1 MEEHSGMQKNGNHN
15 LLKLT
20 LYKILRIKY
29 YCFMKNALNINL
41 DNVAIS
47 FSVLCGLHCLL
58 LPIAIIFFP
67 AISATFMGSEDFHK
81 TLLYFIIPSSIIA
94 MTVGCK
100 MHGKYNVYLYGIIG
114 VGTLLIASFFGHDYF
129 GESGEIILTLIG
141 TGIVSYG
148 HLKNQRLCAECC
160 K

>member
-1 MEEHSGMQKNGNHN
+1 
-15 LLKLT
+15 
-20 LYKILRIKY
+20 
-29 YCFMKNALNINL
+29 
-41 DNVAIS
+41 
-47 FSVLCGLHCLL
+47 
-58 LPIAIIFFP
+58 
-67 AISATFMGSEDFHK
+67 MGSEDFHK

>member
-1 MEEHSGMQKNGNHN
+1 MQKNGNHN

>member
-15 LLKLT
+15 LLKLN

>member
-1 MEEHSGMQKNGNHN
+1 
-15 LLKLT
+15 
-20 LYKILRIKY
+20 
-29 YCFMKNALNINL
+29 MKNALNINL

-100 MHGKYNVYLYGIIG
+100 MHRKYNVYLYGVVG

>member
-1 MEEHSGMQKNGNHN
+1 MQKNGNHN

-29 YCFMKNALNINL
+29 YYFMKNALNINL